1 MGPLNSAAVRPCV
14 CLLWS
19 LLVCLV
25 PNSWGAFYGNVGSLY
40 SEYKQE
46 TNFAS
51 CTTTLT
57 SGWTVGSTSTSCMGF
72 PIISAVKPGASDFIG
87 RHGFVLLCCSLTLLT
102 GKWDWRCRHYK
113 VGIFTLISSQEMGMN
128 IVGIP
133 LVKSTHYD
141 YYKKYLW
148 PPEVAKWQC
157 SHCMHHK
164 NDIFNNARWGTRP
177 QLLFL

>member
-1 MGPLNSAAVRPCV
+1 MCCYVVL
-14 CLLWS
+14 
-19 LLVCLV
+19 
-25 PNSWGAFYGNVGSLY
+25 SLY
-40 SEYKQE
+40 SLENGIEDAGITK
-46 TNFAS
+46 
-51 CTTTLT
+51 
-57 SGWTVGSTSTSCMGF
+57 
-72 PIISAVKPGASDFIG
+72 SAFS
-87 RHGFVLLCCSLTLLT
+87 
-102 GKWDWRCRHYK
+102 
-113 VGIFTLISSQEMGMN
+113 LISSQEIGMN

-133 LVKSTHYD
+133 LVKSTHYG